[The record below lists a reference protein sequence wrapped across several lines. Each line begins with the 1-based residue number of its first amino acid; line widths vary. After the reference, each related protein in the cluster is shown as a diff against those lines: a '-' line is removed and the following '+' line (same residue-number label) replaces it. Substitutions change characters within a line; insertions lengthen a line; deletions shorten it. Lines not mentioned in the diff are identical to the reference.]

1 MMRYFLG
8 LALALLAIP
17 GVSRADVI
25 ELVVTNTGFG
35 SQGDTLSGSSRALT
49 FNNTTSSSNALHSV
63 AIRLFNTSV
72 GSGGTNRTGTLNFN
86 FSING
91 GSAIQRSASI
101 TLDAQRDY
109 VFTGL
114 SGLVATGGTNTLT
127 ISNAST
133 SGDITL
139 GDLRWTTLTSVT
151 YSGIWSSEASVSP
164 TQTSMGLYATV
175 PEPTTMVLYGS
186 AIAIGFGASVL
197 RRFRKKSEELSA
209 V

>member
-49 FNNTTSSSNALHSV
+49 FNNTTSSSNALHSM
-63 AIRLFNTSV
+63 AIRLYNTS
-72 GSGGTNRTGTLNFN
+72 TNRTGTLNFN

>member
-1 MMRYFLG
+1 MRYFLG

-49 FNNTTSSSNALHSV
+49 FNNTTSSSNALHSM
-63 AIRLFNTSV
+63 AIRLYNTS
-72 GSGGTNRTGTLNFN
+72 TNRTGTLNFN

>member
-1 MMRYFLG
+1 MKRYFLG

-25 ELVVTNTGFG
+25 QLVVTNTGAE
-35 SQGDTLSGSSRALT
+35 SQGDTLRNT
-49 FNNTTSSSNALHSV
+49 FRTLSFDNTTSSSNALHSM
-63 AIRLFNTSV
+63 AIRLYNTSV
-72 GSGGTNRTGTLNFN
+72 GGNNRTGTLNFD

-101 TLDAQRDY
+101 TLDALKDY
-109 VFTGL
+109 SFIQL
-114 SGLVATGGTNTLT
+114 SGLVATGGINALT
-127 ISNAST
+127 ISNASIS
-133 SGDITL
+133 SGNITL
-139 GDLRWTTLTSVT
+139 DDLKWTTLGGTVT
-151 YSGIWSSEASVSP
+151 YSGIWSSPASVSP
-164 TQTSMGLYATV
+164 TATSMGLYATV

>member
-1 MMRYFLG
+1 MKRYFLG

-25 ELVVTNTGFG
+25 QLVVTNTGAE
-35 SQGDTLSGSSRALT
+35 SQGDTLRNT
-49 FNNTTSSSNALHSV
+49 FRTLSFDNTTSSSNALHSM
-63 AIRLFNTSV
+63 AIRLYNTSV
-72 GSGGTNRTGTLNFN
+72 GGNNRTGTLNFD

-101 TLDAQRDY
+101 TLDALKDY
-109 VFTGL
+109 SFIQL
-114 SGLVATGGTNTLT
+114 SGLVATGGINALT
-127 ISNAST
+127 ISNASIS
-133 SGDITL
+133 SGNITL
-139 GDLRWTTLTSVT
+139 DDLKWTTLTNVT
-151 YSGIWSSEASVSP
+151 YSGIWSSGASVSP